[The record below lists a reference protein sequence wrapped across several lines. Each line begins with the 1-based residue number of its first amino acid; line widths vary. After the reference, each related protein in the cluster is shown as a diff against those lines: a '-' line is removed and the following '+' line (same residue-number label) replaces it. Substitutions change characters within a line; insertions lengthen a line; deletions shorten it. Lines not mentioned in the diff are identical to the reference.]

1 MNNNNINTH
10 YAEQV
15 KIFFVIMKILCIFAP
30 VLCKK
35 YYYIKNNITNN
46 EN

>member
-15 KIFFVIMKILCIFAP
+15 KIFFVIMKILCTFAP
-30 VLCKK
+30 VFVQKILLYK
-35 YYYIKNNITNN
+35 
-46 EN
+46 E